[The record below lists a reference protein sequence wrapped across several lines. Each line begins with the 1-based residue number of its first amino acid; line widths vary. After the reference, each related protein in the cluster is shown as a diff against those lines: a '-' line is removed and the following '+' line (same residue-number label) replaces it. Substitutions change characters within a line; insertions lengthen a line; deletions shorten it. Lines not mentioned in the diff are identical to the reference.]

1 MTRPRSSISSAE
13 REIRSRT
20 TKVMQGEPLVRG
32 CLVTM
37 RRVCGNANCHCAC
50 GEKHESQYL
59 SQSRKGQA
67 KLTYIPDVLLPQVR
81 VWIDNY
87 QKVQRWLEEIS
98 DHQLEQLTVL
108 KEKRG
113 RGGNGYSA
121 GKKVLPVHRKK
132 L

>member
-1 MTRPRSSISSAE
+1 MAKPRSSISTAE

-20 TKVMQGEPLVRG
+20 THVMHNEPLVRG

-37 RRVCGNANCHCAC
+37 RRVCGNANCRCAR

-67 KLTYIPDVLLPQVR
+67 KLTYIPDELVPQIR
-81 VWIDNY
+81 SWIDNY
-87 QKVQRWLEEIS
+87 QKVQRWMEEIS
-98 DHQLEQLTVL
+98 DRQLEQLSEL
-108 KEKRG
+108 KEQRG
-113 RGGNGYSA
+113 RGGNKESTR
-121 GKKVLPVHRKK
+121 KRILPVRRKK

>member
-1 MTRPRSSISSAE
+1 MARPRSSIRAAE
-13 REIRSRT
+13 REIRSRMANVVHS
-20 TKVMQGEPLVRG
+20 KPVVRG
-32 CLVTM
+32 CLITM
-37 RRVCGNANCHCAC
+37 RRVCGNANCRCAR

-67 KLTYIPDVLLPQVR
+67 KLTYIPDELLPQVR
-81 VWIDNY
+81 TWIDNY
-87 QKVQRWLEEIS
+87 QRVQRWLEEIS

-113 RGGNGYSA
+113 RGGNGYSVR
-121 GKKVLPVHRKK
+121 KKVLPVHRKK